1 MISQSSYTSIIMMIA
16 IGLILPIG
24 LAAWWLIRKKEKLGT
39 VLAGAA
45 TWFVF
50 AIVLESIPKA
60 ILMNPSNAIG
70 KAITGSP
77 ALTILVA
84 ALLAGLFEETGRL
97 LVFKTVLKKR
107 SNKETAIS
115 YGIGHG
121 GFEALYLL
129 VLSGVQNLMFASMIN
144 SGTFQDYINA
154 AAAQGADISALEVI
168 PESLKS
174 LTPLTVCISG
184 FERVFAILLHIGLSI
199 LVFYAVKRSKTGFYF
214 LAVLLHA
221 LFDVPAALYQL
232 GIIKNVLIVE
242 ALLAVYAIIFFA
254 VALKKLY
261 DKDSCDTEGNC

>member
-1 MISQSSYTSIIMMIA
+1 M
-16 IGLILPIG
+16 
-24 LAAWWLIRKKEKLGT
+24 
-39 VLAGAA
+39 
-45 TWFVF
+45 
-50 AIVLESIPKA
+50 
-60 ILMNPSNAIG
+60 
-70 KAITGSP
+70 
-77 ALTILVA
+77 
-84 ALLAGLFEETGRL
+84 
-97 LVFKTVLKKR
+97 
-107 SNKETAIS
+107 
-115 YGIGHG
+115 
-121 GFEALYLL
+121 
-129 VLSGVQNLMFASMIN
+129 
-144 SGTFQDYINA
+144 
-154 AAAQGADISALEVI
+154 EVI

-261 DKDSCDTEGNC
+261 DKDSCDTEVNC